1 MHCFF
6 LQASHAEGVKPRAAA
21 QVRGCEKYR
30 YTAPL
35 FSYVFEMLK
44 VLWEVG
50 ECCSRK
56 SSDPSSGR
64 HAFCESGRIYTIDN
78 RKPR

>member
-1 MHCFF
+1 M
-6 LQASHAEGVKPRAAA
+6 AAA

-44 VLWEVG
+44 VLWEVYDREVG

-64 HAFCESGRIYTIDN
+64 HAFCESGRIYMIDN